1 MNDKMSKWSL
11 YLLILSFSHLL
22 ILIKKMNK
30 ERLPGINLFNLT
42 GKTAIITGGSQG
54 LGLAM
59 AEGLASAG
67 ANIVVVNRNAQKG
80 VAAVAKIKQLYGVAA
95 MSIVADVTSEEQ
107 TINMAKQ
114 AIDRFGKID
123 ILINNAGISVRGG
136 IDDLTAEE
144 FKNVMDVNVTGVWL
158 CTKALTPHMK
168 ANKNGRII
176 NTGSTLGLVGY
187 ADRSTYVASKG
198 AVVQMTKGLALELAP
213 WNINVNVICP
223 GPFLTEMSQG
233 TANSPEANKMIIES
247 TAVERWGD
255 LKEIQGIA
263 IYLASDAATYTVGAA
278 ISVDGGWVAK

>member
-1 MNDKMSKWSL
+1 MNDKMSKWSP
-11 YLLILSFSHLL
+11 YLLILSFSHSL

-42 GKTAIITGGSQG
+42 RKTAIITGGSQG

-144 FKNVMDVNVTGVWL
+144 FKSVMDVNVTGVWL